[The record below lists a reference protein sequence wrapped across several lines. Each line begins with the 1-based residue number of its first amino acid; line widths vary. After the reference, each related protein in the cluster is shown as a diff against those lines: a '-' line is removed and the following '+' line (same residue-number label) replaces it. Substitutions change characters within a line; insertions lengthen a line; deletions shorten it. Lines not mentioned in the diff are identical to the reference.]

1 MSQMNREP
9 PIRVLLAMDR
19 LGYDGGRFHGAGR
32 LLVDWSQ
39 ALRERGVAVT
49 TVIMRSSGIFD
60 EDAHG
65 PITLL
70 GRGRFDPRAIVDFHR
85 LIRDRDIQVAHLQG
99 FGSLTFGRIAARL
112 AGIPVV
118 AHVHADHRAETGGYP
133 WYVQV
138 ADRLL
143 APLADRC
150 IAVSGATARFAI
162 SAQGFRPENVTVWH
176 NPVDLEQYL
185 PATPAERREAR
196 AELGFAEGDRVVA
209 TVARL
214 DRVKGVDLLAR
225 AWPAVVARVPEARLL
240 LVGYGDL
247 LDEIR
252 SLLDAADV
260 LDTVTFAGYRQDV
273 WHVLHAV
280 DVLALPSRSEGMP
293 LAALEAL
300 ASGVPVV
307 ARAVGGVPELVR
319 DGENGVLVPMDV
331 EALASALADLLSDDR
346 RRRHLASRARA
357 SVLDLEL
364 SDYAARLE
372 GLYRE
377 MLRLPALGVA
387 NDAEPDGPAPRAAS
401 G

>member
-1 MSQMNREP
+1 MSQMSREP
-9 PIRVLLAMDR
+9 PIRLLLAMDR

-39 ALRERGVAVT
+39 ALRGRGIDVT
-49 TVIMRSSGIFD
+49 TVIMRSSGIFE
-60 EDAHG
+60 EDTHG

-85 LIRDRDIQVAHLQG
+85 LIRERDIQIAHLQG

-118 AHVHADHRAETGGYP
+118 AHIHADHKAETGGYP
-133 WYVQV
+133 WFVQV
-138 ADRLL
+138 ADRAL

-150 IAVSGATARFAI
+150 IAVSRATARFAI
-162 SAQGFRPENVTVWH
+162 SAQGFSPENVAVWH
-176 NPVDLEQYL
+176 NPVDLAQYR
-185 PATPAERREAR
+185 PATRAERSEAR
-196 AELGFAEGDRVVA
+196 GEFGLGESARVVA

-225 AWPAVVARVPEARLL
+225 AWPAVVRRIPGARLL
-240 LVGYGDL
+240 LVGHGDL
-247 LDEIR
+247 VDEVSSI
-252 SLLDAADV
+252 LEAEGV
-260 LDTVTFAGYRQDV
+260 LDSVIFAGYRQDV
-273 WHVLHAV
+273 SHLLHAA

-307 ARAVGGVPELVR
+307 AHAVGGVPELVR
-319 DGENGVLVPMDV
+319 DGANGVLVPVDV
-331 EALASALADLLSDDR
+331 DALATALADVLADDR
-346 RRRHLASRARA
+346 LRQQLASRARDSVA
-357 SVLDLEL
+357 SLGLDA
-364 SDYAARLE
+364 YAARLE
-372 GLYRE
+372 AFYRE
-377 MLRLPALGVA
+377 ILHLPALPATGG
-387 NDAEPDGPAPRAAS
+387 AEPPGPAPRAAS